1 MGQRQ
6 VSGIPTRWTTALMQ
20 NPHESPKTADKKPPP
35 DAPSVH
41 AARDLPRF
49 FACYFGAFILATL
62 LWHLSAFTRRFDFL
76 ELPMAALCFPLAG
89 FIDPH
94 DGMVNDRDTFF
105 FAIAFWG
112 AVIPLALC
120 LTPKRISPLLTAL
133 AIIVICSSASVAYV
147 ILRALTSGPVY

>member
-1 MGQRQ
+1 
-6 VSGIPTRWTTALMQ
+6 MQ
-20 NPHESPKTADKKPPP
+20 NPHESPTTADKKPPP

-76 ELPMAALCFPLAG
+76 ELPMAALYFPLAG

-105 FAIAFWG
+105 YAIAFWG
-112 AVIPLALC
+112 AVSEKVPAVGWFCQAGDCTILSCP
-120 LTPKRISPLLTAL
+120 
-133 AIIVICSSASVAYV
+133 VADLFV
-147 ILRALTSGPVY
+147 CTT